1 MQINLY
7 NSLTKTI
14 EPFKPLEGNTVRMY
28 SCGPTVYNYAHIGN
42 MRAFLFADLLQRVLK
57 TIGGNEI
64 KWVMNITNIDDKTI
78 RDSAPGSSAWNPE
91 MGLQSDNLMENL
103 LKFTQYFENS
113 FLDDISKLGIRLDHF
128 TAMPKATEFIPQMQE
143 LIRKIIENGFAYIS
157 EGSVYFNVSEWR
169 KKDTYGKLYKI
180 DFENFRAGVR
190 IDSDQ
195 YEREDANDFVLWKY
209 KKAGEPFWE
218 FEIDGVICDGR
229 PGWHIECSA
238 MEKELLGLPFDIH
251 TGGVDLKFPHHE
263 DEIAQSKA
271 GYGVEPTAFWCHN
284 EFLEVEGQ
292 KMSKSLGNYFTL
304 RDLMNQGIDPLDIRF
319 AMLSAH
325 YGSTYNFTFE
335 GIKSARKA
343 RFRIQDYIYDLH
355 NPSKGDI
362 KTNIIDNSTEILKN
376 ENSNLKKSIK
386 DSNDNQVKFGNRNH
400 SNVNGDLDI
409 GDIGI
414 VGNQFID
421 KLKSDTYTSLA
432 TDIHT
437 PKALA
442 NVFSFI
448 NTYPTYIINI
458 EARKSAIEFFKEL
471 NNIFDVWKIE
481 PRPVEEVN
489 IPTEVTDLA
498 EQRLQAK
505 KSKNFA
511 EADNLR
517 QRIIEAGYSIKDTK
531 DGYTIEKL

>member
-14 EPFKPLEGNTVRMY
+14 ELFKPIEGNTVRMY

-57 TIGGNEI
+57 TIGGYDV

-78 RDSAPGSSAWNPE
+78 RDSAPGSSAWLPK
-91 MGLQSDNLMENL
+91 MGGQSTNLMDNL

-113 FLDDISKLGIRLDHF
+113 FLEDISKLGIRLEHF

-143 LIRKIIENGFAYIS
+143 LIRMIINNGLAYIS

-169 KKDTYGKLYKI
+169 KRDTYGKLFKI
-180 DFENFRAGVR
+180 DFENFRAGTR

-195 YEREDANDFVLWKY
+195 YEREDANDFALWKY
-209 KKAGEPFWE
+209 KKADEPFWE
-218 FEIDGVICDGR
+218 FEVEGVICDGR

-238 MEKELLGLPFDIH
+238 MEKDLLGLPFDIH

-271 GYGVEPTAFWCHN
+271 GYGVEPTVFWCHN

-304 RDLMNQGIDPLDIRF
+304 RDLMEKGIDPLDIRY

-325 YGSTYNFTFE
+325 YGSTYNFTFD

-355 NPSKGDI
+355 
-362 KTNIIDNSTEILKN
+362 EQ
-376 ENSNLKKSIK
+376 SN
-386 DSNDNQVKFGNRNH
+386 G
-400 SNVNGDLDI
+400 SNVQVESIEAMKNDAFT
-409 GDIGI
+409 
-414 VGNQFID
+414 N
-421 KLKSDTYTSLA
+421 LA
-432 TDIHT
+432 TDLHT

-442 NVFSFI
+442 NIFTFI
-448 NTYPTYIINI
+448 NDNPAKTLNG
-458 EARKSAIEFFKEL
+458 EARKSAIEFFTEL
-471 NNIFDVWKIE
+471 NNIFEAWKIE
-481 PRPVEEVN
+481 TRPVDVVN
-489 IPTEVTDLA
+489 IPTEITDLA
-498 EQRLQAK
+498 VQRLQAK
-505 KSKNFA
+505 KDKHFT
-511 EADNLR
+511 EADTLR
-517 QRIIEAGYSIKDTK
+517 KKIIDAGYNIKDTK
-531 DGYTIEKL
+531 EGYTLEKQ